1 MAVQGLAGAE
11 ADALDWLW
19 PQFSAPGVRAVMT
32 TRRGGVGVAPFDSL
46 NLRPGIGDD
55 AAAVAENR
63 RRLAAGLGV
72 PSRRVDQVHGAA
84 VHGFDAALDAA
95 FDPADGAVDDG
106 LPVADASVTARV
118 GLACEVQ
125 VADCLP
131 VLFADRAGRAVG
143 AAHAGWRGLAA
154 GVLEATLEQ
163 VCMRAGQPAGQIE
176 AWLGACI
183 GPMQFEV
190 GADVVAAFGGDLPCA
205 AAARFVARPQPG
217 HAPPK
222 WLADLPGLARDRL
235 AAAGV
240 GRVFG
245 NDGTAPWCTVTNPE
259 RFFSYRRERHTGRMA
274 ALIWRVA

>member
-1 MAVQGLAGAE
+1 MAAVAL
-11 ADALDWLW
+11 DASDWLW

-32 TRRGGVGVAPFDSL
+32 TRQGGVGAAPFDSL

-84 VHGFDAALDAA
+84 VHDFEALIDA
-95 FDPADGAVDDG
+95 FDVADGAAEDG
-106 LPVADASVTARV
+106 LPVADASVTALA

-131 VLFADRAGRAVG
+131 VLFADQAGRAVG

-154 GVLEATLEQ
+154 GVLEATLQ
-163 VCMRAGQPAGQIE
+163 RVCALAGRPPEAIE

-183 GPMQFEV
+183 GPTQFEV
-190 GADVVAAFGGDLPCA
+190 GADVVAAFGA
-205 AAARFVARPQPG
+205 AGGLRFVARPTG
-217 HAPPK
+217 LAGSTGSNDAPPK

-245 NDGTAPWCTVTNPE
+245 NDGSAAWCTVTNPL
-259 RFFSYRRERHTGRMA
+259 RFFSYRRDRHTGRMA
-274 ALIWRVA
+274 ALIWRVD

>member
-1 MAVQGLAGAE
+1 MA
-11 ADALDWLW
+11 DWLW
-19 PQFSAPGVRAVMT
+19 PVFTAPGVRAVMT
-32 TRRGGVGVAPFDSL
+32 SRQGGVGVGPFDGL

-55 AAAVAENR
+55 PSAVAENR
-63 RRLAAGLGV
+63 RRLTERLGV

-84 VHGFDAALDAA
+84 VHGFEAMLDAFDAADAA
-95 FDPADGAVDDG
+95 ADDG
-106 LPVADASVTARV
+106 LPVADASVTALA

-154 GVLEATLEQ
+154 GVLEATLER
-163 VCMRAGQPAGQIE
+163 VCDLAGQPPGQIE

-183 GPMQFEV
+183 GPTQFEV
-190 GADVVAAFGGDLPCA
+190 GADVLAAFGA
-205 AAARFVARPQPG
+205 AAPGRGALRFVARP
-217 HAPPK
+217 AASAEEPPK

-245 NDGTAPWCTVTNPE
+245 NDGSPAWCTVTNPA